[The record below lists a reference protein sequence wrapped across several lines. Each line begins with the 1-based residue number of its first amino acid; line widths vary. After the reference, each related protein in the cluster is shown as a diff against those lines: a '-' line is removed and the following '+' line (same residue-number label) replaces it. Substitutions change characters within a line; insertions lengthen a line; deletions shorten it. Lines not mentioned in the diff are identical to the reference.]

1 MQDAIGFIIGYP
13 GLRKIKLAG
22 MVRFNH
28 DEKGLATLQTR
39 PFSIP
44 LQ

>member
-1 MQDAIGFIIGYP
+1 MEDVIGLKKGYP

-39 PFSIP
+39 PISVP